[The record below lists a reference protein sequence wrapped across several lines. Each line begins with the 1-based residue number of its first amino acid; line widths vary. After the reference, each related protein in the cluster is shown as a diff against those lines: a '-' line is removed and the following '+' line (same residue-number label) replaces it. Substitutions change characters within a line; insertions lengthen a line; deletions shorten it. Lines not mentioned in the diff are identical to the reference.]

1 MFRKPN
7 VNSDKVTAKKQLGQH
22 FLTDKGIAQKIGD
35 LLIDDLDGVIE
46 IGPGMGVMTTSLYEK
61 WGNKL
66 AVIEIDK
73 ESCDYLGRQEW
84 AEGLKVIEGDFLEI
98 PYTEWPEG
106 EKLAIIGNYPYNIS
120 TQIVFRMLE
129 SGKRVEQFAG
139 MFQKEV
145 AKRFC
150 AEHGNK
156 EYGITSVILQ
166 AYYNCKYEFTV
177 NEGSFNP
184 PPKVKSGVMSCI
196 LRDDLPECSYKN
208 LKLVVKHGFSQRRKT
223 LHNAL
228 KPLTSA
234 NSNFIIPEKWQ
245 SKRAEQL
252 SVEEFKE
259 LSIFF
264 EKSTH

>member
-1 MFRKPN
+1 MFKKPN
-7 VNSDKVTAKKQLGQH
+7 INLDKVTAKKQLGQH
-22 FLTDKGIAQKIGD
+22 FLTDKGIAQRIGE
-35 LLIDDLDGVIE
+35 LLVDNLDAVIE

-61 WGNKL
+61 WGEKL

-73 ESCDYLGRQEW
+73 ESVDYLNRQEW
-84 AEGLKVIEGDFLEI
+84 AKGLRVIEGDFLEI
-98 PYTEWPEG
+98 PYINWPEG
-106 EKLAIIGNYPYNIS
+106 EKIGIIGNYPYNIS

-196 LRDDLPECSYKN
+196 LKEEIPSCSYRN
-208 LKLVVKHGFSQRRKT
+208 LKMVVKHAFSQRRKT
-223 LHNAL
+223 LNNAL
-228 KPLTSA
+228 KPLTS
-234 NSNFIIPEKWQ
+234 SNEKFVIPEKWQ
-245 SKRAEQL
+245 NKRAEQL
-252 SVEEFKE
+252 SVEEFIE

-264 EKSTH
+264 ENSTN